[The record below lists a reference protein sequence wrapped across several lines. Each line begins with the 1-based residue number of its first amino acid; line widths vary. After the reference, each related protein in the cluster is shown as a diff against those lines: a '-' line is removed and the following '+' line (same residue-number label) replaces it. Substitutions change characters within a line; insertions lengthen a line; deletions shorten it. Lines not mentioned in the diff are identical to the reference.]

1 GRGVEAVVLQ
11 YTVTTLLVWAG
22 LMAERGAIDGIV
34 TRFFPKYRNAAPVLF
49 VGPAEACR
57 DAITSPGFA
66 HGGDYRPLGFVD
78 VHMPP
83 APDALGYAADF
94 RAVLHR
100 SGAEVVVVAGYLP
113 DNRFREVVDASLE
126 AEAQLLSVPRSIAI
140 AGVQPDLV
148 WRRGQPLISLTAPS
162 LKGWQLALKRLV
174 DIVGAG
180 AALLAASPLMF
191 AVGVAT

>member
-1 GRGVEAVVLQ
+1 
-11 YTVTTLLVWAG
+11 AG

-34 TRFFPKYRNAAPVLF
+34 TRFFPMYRNSAPVLF
-49 VGPAEACR
+49 VGPADACR

-66 HGGDYRPLGFVD
+66 QGGDYRPLGFVD

-83 APDALGYAADF
+83 APDALGHAADF

-126 AEAQLLSVPRSIAI
+126 SQSQLLSVPRSIAI
-140 AGVQPDLV
+140 AGVQPNLV
-148 WRRGQPLISLTAPS
+148 WRRGRPLIELTAPT
-162 LKGWQLALKRLV
+162 LKGRQVFVKRLM

-180 AALLAASPLMF
+180 LGLVVLSPLVALVAALVKLQSAGPVF
-191 AVGVAT
+191 FT